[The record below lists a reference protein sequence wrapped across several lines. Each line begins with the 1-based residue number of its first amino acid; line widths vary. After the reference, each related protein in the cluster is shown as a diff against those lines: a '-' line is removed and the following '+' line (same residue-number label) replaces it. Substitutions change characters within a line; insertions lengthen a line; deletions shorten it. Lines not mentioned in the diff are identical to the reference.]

1 MTATRV
7 ELAIGKSMR
16 NLMGSTLG
24 KTPDPTAH
32 LKATLWK
39 ADRLRMCLRKICSEL
54 GESIAPLAYRRQFD
68 QVMDLESGLS
78 GLFCFSAWIAPVV
91 SNHSDVGAYSNS
103 TAAMVYKH
111 VATRMPRLILVAAFG
126 KSECGENMKMFMD
139 NAIDAEERIT
149 EMDLEMVADIT
160 PKDRGPFLYWLLNER
175 ALSFYLPTQPNA

>member
-7 ELAIGKSMR
+7 ELTIGKSLR
-16 NLMGSTLG
+16 NLMGSIPG
-24 KTPDPTAH
+24 NPPDPTAH

-39 ADRLRMCLRKICSEL
+39 AERVRMCMRKICSEL
-54 GESIAPLAYRRQFD
+54 GESIAPLAYRRQLD

-175 ALSFYLPTQPNA
+175 ALSFLATT